1 MRAAIAAQAL
11 VALIVVYGAWRL
23 LTWLLPA
30 WLAAIPA
37 FLAAL
42 IVLLM
47 AGLAWQATSRR

>member
-1 MRAAIAAQAL
+1 MRIAITAQAL
-11 VALIVVYGAWRL
+11 VALLVVYGAWRL
-23 LTWLLPA
+23 LAWLLPA

-37 FLAAL
+37 ILAAL

>member
-30 WLAAIPA
+30 WIAAIPA
-37 FLAAL
+37 LLAAL

>member
-37 FLAAL
+37 LLAAL